1 MVVRALPAQDGEP
14 RRAVV
19 ASRKV
24 GGAVARNRA
33 KRRLREAIRAAGAPV
48 DLDLV
53 IVARATA
60 LSVPMTQLAAEVG
73 ELVERIRTRLPDSG
87 GTP

>member
-1 MVVRALPAQDGEP
+1 MVIRALPAPDGGLQ
-14 RRAVV
+14 RAVV

-33 KRRLREAIRAAGAPV
+33 KRRLREAIRAANVPA

-53 IVARATA
+53 IVARTTA
-60 LSVPMTQLAAEVG
+60 LSIPMPQLVAEVG
-73 ELVERIRTRLPDSG
+73 ELIQRVQARVSSG
-87 GTP
+87 SPA